1 MIDKPTFLEI
11 AVPHRR
17 RILLSKFFFLLLISM
32 VIIMTLSE
40 ATTNKASSAI
50 DSPTVLNKEPELLP
64 QPPEEFPGKAV
75 PAPLRNPAVI
85 QQSEKSVL
93 NTVIDVKLEP
103 LEEVEIK
110 SVLAAHKVIFYSW
123 STTEEVYYDFHAEP
137 AKGPESYFVRYAE
150 GESLKDSGSLV
161 APFTGHHGWYW
172 LNISENPLTIRL
184 QVDGYHKELIE
195 VFRNK
200 RLIR

>member
-1 MIDKPTFLEI
+1 MIHKPTSHKFTTLLGPISI
-11 AVPHRR
+11 A
-17 RILLSKFFFLLLISM
+17 KFASLLLTGM
-32 VIIMTLSE
+32 VIIMTAAE
-40 ATTNKASSAI
+40 AATEKVSPAI
-50 DSPTVLNKEPELLP
+50 DSSTLLNKEPQLLP

-75 PAPLRNPAVI
+75 PAPLRDLAVI
-85 QQSEKSVL
+85 QQSDKPIL
-93 NTVIDVKLEP
+93 NTVINVKLES

-123 STTEEVYYDFHAEP
+123 STSGEVYYDFHAEP
-137 AKGPESYFVRYAE
+137 AVGPEGYFVRYAE
-150 GESLKDSGSLV
+150 GESMEDSGSLV

-172 LNISENPLTIRL
+172 LNISEKPVTINL

-200 RLIR
+200 R